1 MTFRHHIRT
10 RQEEAGMSRIS
21 RGLQPLS
28 RDHLAPLKVALY
40 YCLVGGSWILLSDKL
55 LLLVVQ
61 DANQLS
67 RLQTVKGWFFVLVSA
82 LLLYWLVGHYLRVV
96 HRREA
101 QLRVSEERF
110 RSVFETA
117 AAGMVLMRPDGGIFQ
132 ANPAFCC
139 FTGFTEEE
147 LVLMTITDVTHP
159 DDRERTLG
167 NYQSLS
173 SGQEESVHYEKRY
186 LTRDGR
192 TVWGHASVACLLGRE
207 NLPGYCIGLVQDI
220 TERKEAEAALQVA
233 HRELEAFV
241 YTVSHD
247 LRSPLTPI
255 IGYADFLFEQCRDR
269 LNEQELNCLAEIST
283 SGARMVALMEDLLTL
298 AKVGQVERPEEPLDA
313 GEIAREVVRSL
324 VLQNRWDV
332 VSVEVGSLPSLC
344 VPRTL
349 VVQIFDNLI
358 GNALRYG
365 CTAGGVVEVGGERR
379 GEIARLFV
387 RDHGF
392 GIPAEERGRIFEV
405 FYRGTTGKHTT
416 GTGIGLATVQK
427 IARLFSGRAW
437 VEETPGGGSTFWV
450 EMIDA
455 LPGSSDNHAAVSEEP
470 SGSSLFDDPCN
481 SDPYNIQ

>member
-1 MTFRHHIRT
+1 
-10 RQEEAGMSRIS
+10 MSSIS
-21 RGLQPLS
+21 TGLPPSS

-40 YCLVGGSWILLSDKL
+40 YCLAAGSWILLSDKL

-61 DANQLS
+61 DAAQLS
-67 RLQTVKGWFFVLVSA
+67 RLQTVKGWFFVLVSS
-82 LLLYWLVGHYLRVV
+82 LLLYWLVWHYLRVV

-101 QLRVSEERF
+101 QLRISEERF
-110 RSVFETA
+110 RSVFDTA
-117 AAGMVLMRPDGGIFQ
+117 AAGMVLMRPDGAIFQ
-132 ANPAFCC
+132 ANPAFCS
-139 FTGFTEEE
+139 FIGYPEEE
-147 LVLMTITDVTHP
+147 LVRMTIADVTHP
-159 DDRERTLG
+159 DDRERTLE

-173 SGQEESVHYEKRY
+173 TGQEESVHYEKRY

-192 TVWGHASVACLLGRE
+192 TVWGHASVACLLDRE

-220 TERKEAEAALQVA
+220 TERKEAEAALQIA

-255 IGYADFLFEQCRDR
+255 IGYADLLAEQCCDK
-269 LNEQELNCLAEIST
+269 LNEQELSFLSEISI
-283 SGARMVALMEDLLTL
+283 SGSRMVALMEDLLTL
-298 AKVGQVERPEEPLDA
+298 AKVGQVERPDELLDA
-313 GEIAREVVRSL
+313 GEIVGEVVRGL
-324 VLQNRWDV
+324 VLQNRGDS
-332 VSVEVGSLPSLC
+332 VSVEVGSLPSLY

-349 VVQIFDNLI
+349 VMQIFDNLI

-379 GEIARLFV
+379 GEAIRLFV
-387 RDHGF
+387 RDHGL
-392 GIPAEERGRIFEV
+392 GIPAEERDCIFDV
-405 FYRGTTGKHTT
+405 FYRGTTGKDTE

-450 EMIDA
+450 EMVDA
-455 LPGSSDNHAAVSEEP
+455 PPGSTDDNANLRSQ
-470 SGSSLFDDPCN
+470 L
-481 SDPYNIQ
+481 

>member
-1 MTFRHHIRT
+1 
-10 RQEEAGMSRIS
+10 MSTIPT
-21 RGLQPLS
+21 GLPPPS
-28 RDHLAPLKVALY
+28 RDHLAPLKVALC
-40 YCLVGGSWILLSDKL
+40 YCLAAGSWILLSDRL

-61 DANQLS
+61 DAGQLS
-67 RLQTVKGWFFVLVSA
+67 RLQTVKGWLFVLVSS
-82 LLLYWLVGHYLRVV
+82 LLLYWLVWHYLRVV

-101 QLRVSEERF
+101 QLRLSEERF

-132 ANPAFCC
+132 ANPAFCS

-147 LVLMTITDVTHP
+147 LVRMEIANVTHP
-159 DDRERTLG
+159 DDRERTLK
-167 NYQSLS
+167 NYQSLF

-186 LTRDGR
+186 LTLDGR
-192 TVWGHASVACLLGRE
+192 TVWGHASVACLLDRE

-220 TERKEAEAALQVA
+220 TERKEAEEALKIA

-255 IGYADFLFEQCRDR
+255 IGYADFLAEQCCDR
-269 LNEQELNCLAEIST
+269 LNEQELSYLSEISS
-283 SGARMVALMEDLLTL
+283 SGSRMVELMEDLLTL
-298 AKVGQVERPEEPLDA
+298 AKVGQVEQPSEPLDT
-313 GEIAREVVRSL
+313 GEIVREVVRGL
-324 VLQNRWDV
+324 VLQNRWDGA
-332 VSVEVGSLPSLC
+332 SVEVGSLPFLY

-365 CTAGGVVEVGGERR
+365 CTSGGVVEVGGERR
-379 GEIARLFV
+379 GEAARLFV

-392 GIPAEERGRIFEV
+392 GIPAEERDCVFDV
-405 FYRGTTGKHTT
+405 FYRGTAGKDTE

-450 EMIDA
+450 EMVDGA
-455 LPGSSDNHAAVSEEP
+455 EDGERDSD
-470 SGSSLFDDPCN
+470 G
-481 SDPYNIQ
+481 

>member
-1 MTFRHHIRT
+1 
-10 RQEEAGMSRIS
+10 MSRIS
-21 RGLQPLS
+21 TGPPPSS

-40 YCLVGGSWILLSDKL
+40 YCLAAGGWILLSDKL
-55 LLLVVQ
+55 LLLVVR
-61 DANQLS
+61 DADQLS
-67 RLQTVKGWFFVLVSA
+67 RLQTVKGWFFVLVSS
-82 LLLYWLVGHYLRVV
+82 LLLYWLVLHYLRVV

-101 QLRVSEERF
+101 ELRVSEERF

-147 LVLMTITDVTHP
+147 LVRMTIADVTHP
-159 DDRERTLG
+159 DDRELTLE

-192 TVWGHASVACLLGRE
+192 TVWGHASVACLLDRE

-220 TERKEAEAALQVA
+220 TERKEAEEALQVA

-255 IGYADFLFEQCRDR
+255 IGYAELLAEQCRDR
-269 LNEQELNCLAEIST
+269 LSEQELGFLAEISIA
-283 SGARMVALMEDLLTL
+283 GERMVELMEDLLSL
-298 AKVGQVERPEEPLDA
+298 AKVGQVERPDEPLDA
-313 GEIAREVVRSL
+313 GAIVGEVVRGL
-324 VLQNRWDV
+324 VLQNRWAG
-332 VSVEVGSLPSLC
+332 VSVEVGSLPSLY
-344 VPRTL
+344 VPRSL
-349 VVQIFDNLI
+349 LVQIFDNLI

-365 CTAGGVVEVGGERR
+365 CTAGGIVEVGGERQ
-379 GEIARLFV
+379 GETARFFV
-387 RDHGF
+387 RDHGP

-405 FYRGTTGKHTT
+405 FYRGTTGKHTA

-437 VEETPGGGSTFWV
+437 AEETPGGGSTFWV
-450 EMIDA
+450 EMVDA
-455 LPGSSDNHAAVSEEP
+455 PPASPDAAACQGSRR
-470 SGSSLFDDPCN
+470 
-481 SDPYNIQ
+481 

>member
-1 MTFRHHIRT
+1 
-10 RQEEAGMSRIS
+10 MSRIFTRLPS
-21 RGLQPLS
+21 SS

-40 YCLVGGSWILLSDKL
+40 YCLVAGGWILLSDKL
-55 LLLVVQ
+55 LQIVVR
-61 DANQLS
+61 DADQLS
-67 RLQTVKGWFFVLVSA
+67 RMQTVKGWFFVLVSA

-117 AAGMVLMRPDGGIFQ
+117 AAGMVLMHPDGAIFQ
-132 ANPAFCC
+132 ANPAFCR
-139 FTGFTEEE
+139 FTGFAEDE
-147 LVLMTITDVTHP
+147 LVRLTITDVTHP
-159 DDRERTLG
+159 EDRERTLE

-192 TVWGHASVACLLGRE
+192 TVWGHASVACLLDRE

-220 TERKEAEAALQVA
+220 TERKEAEEALQIA

-255 IGYADFLFEQCRDR
+255 IGYADFLFEHCRDR
-269 LNEQELNCLAEIST
+269 LSEEELNCLAEIST
-283 SGARMVALMEDLLTL
+283 SGSRMVELMEDLLTL
-298 AKVGQVERPEEPLDA
+298 AKVGQVERPDEPLDA
-313 GEIAREVVRSL
+313 GEIVGEVVRGL
-324 VLQNRWDV
+324 VLQNRWDG
-332 VSVEVGSLPSLC
+332 VSVEVCRLPSLY

-365 CTAGGVVEVGGERR
+365 CVAGGDIEVGGERH
-379 GEIARLFV
+379 GETVRLYV
-387 RDHGF
+387 RDHGP
-392 GIPAEERGRIFEV
+392 GIPVEERGRIFEV
-405 FYRGTTGKHTT
+405 FYRGTTGKDTA

-437 VEETPGGGSTFWV
+437 VDETPGGGSTFWV
-450 EMIDA
+450 EMVDA
-455 LPGSSDNHAAVSEEP
+455 PPGSPDSHPAMMGGREGQKKRAQP
-470 SGSSLFDDPCN
+470 
-481 SDPYNIQ
+481 